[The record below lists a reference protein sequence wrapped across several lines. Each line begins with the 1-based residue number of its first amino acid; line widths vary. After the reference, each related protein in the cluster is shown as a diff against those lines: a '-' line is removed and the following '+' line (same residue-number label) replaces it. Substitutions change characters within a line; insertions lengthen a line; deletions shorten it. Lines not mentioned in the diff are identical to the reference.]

1 MATTGTY
8 TIADL
13 LSNRDAAESRI
24 IDFGVDNLVQPLTD
38 ALAAHNAQVQ
48 GMLGD
53 LVAPT
58 TERTGTYGV
67 EQDANMEE
75 VDEFGEVRTQK
86 AQARGKVAWPMRKR
100 QIATG
105 WTRDYFIRSTVQ
117 DMIEKQILMQRG
129 HINALRFGIRDT
141 LFGPANFN
149 AIERWAREAVGETL
163 GVKRLL
169 NADGDAIPVN
179 RNGTTFDGATHTH
192 YLATASTSGSGL
204 NTALVALIDHVVEH
218 DHGGALRL
226 YINRAQESTVRG
238 LADFSPYVE
247 AGIIPGTASDRANG
261 TLDMSRVDNR
271 AIGRFHGAEVW
282 TKPWMP
288 AEYYFAFDSSD
299 ARKPL
304 RMRIPPERQL
314 QGLYLDTENEL
325 FLLHA
330 RHMSSLFGFGAWT
343 RTNGAILWA
352 NAGSGGVYTAPT
364 FT

>member
-1 MATTGTY
+1 MAVTGTY

-24 IDFGVDNLVQPLTD
+24 IDFGVENLVQPLTD

-48 GMLGD
+48 NMMSD
-53 LVAPT
+53 LVSPT

-67 EQDANMEE
+67 EQDASMEE

-105 WTRDYFIRSTVQ
+105 WTRDYFIRATVQ
-117 DMIEKQILMQRG
+117 DMIEKQVLMQRG
-129 HINALRFGIRDT
+129 HVNALRRGIRDT
-141 LFGPANFN
+141 LFGPTNFD
-149 AIERWAREAVGETL
+149 AIERFATEAVGETL
-163 GVKRLL
+163 AVKRLL
-169 NADGDAIPVN
+169 NADGDPIPIN
-179 RNGTTFDGATHTH
+179 RNAQSFNGATHSH
-192 YLATASTSGSGL
+192 YDATTSTSGAGL
-204 NTALVALIDHVVEH
+204 NTALIALIDDVVEH
-218 DHGGALRL
+218 DHGGALRV
-226 YINRAQESTVRG
+226 YINRAQEATVKA
-238 LADFSPYVE
+238 LSDFAPYVE
-247 AGIIPGTASDRANG
+247 AGIIPGTANNRADG
-261 TLDMSRVDNR
+261 VLDMSRLDNR
-271 AIGRFHGAEVW
+271 PIGRFHGAEVW

-288 AEYYFAFDSSD
+288 AEYYFAFDASD
-299 ARKPL
+299 PRKPL
-304 RMRIPPERQL
+304 RMRVPPERQL
-314 QGLYLDTENEL
+314 QGLYIDSDTEL
-325 FLLHA
+325 FLLYA